1 MPLLITPGQ
10 LENRS
15 ELYHQLSQLTTAGI
29 GLIPGLQLMQRNPP
43 RASMREPLAQL
54 IRQLT
59 EGRTFSDAM
68 PRSGSW
74 ISPFDIALLQAGDLS
89 GRLPDCFKLLS
100 THYHERAQLFRTALA
115 SLAYPVFV
123 LHVAILLFPIERFTD
138 LFTKGAVFAFLLQK
152 LSVFVPLYGVVLL
165 AIFAGNT
172 GGENWLATQEQ
183 LLHRVPLLGKARR
196 SLAISRLSAA
206 LEALISAGV
215 TIIEAW
221 ELAAAASGSPALR
234 RIVVAWRPQLNSGQ
248 TPAEA
253 VKASGKFPDLFAG
266 QYHTGE
272 ISGKLDDALRR
283 LHVYY
288 QDDGSRKIK
297 AVASWVPR
305 LIYLIVVLAVAYFI
319 IQFYRGYFQQVRDAG
334 GF

>member
-221 ELAAAASGSPALR
+221 ELAATASGSPSIR
-234 RIVVAWRPQLNSGQ
+234 RFVRRAKPRWLEGQ
-248 TPAEA
+248 TPAES
-253 VKASGKFPDLFAG
+253 VSTSGIFPDEFTSL
-266 QYHTGE
+266 YHTGE
-272 ISGKLDDALRR
+272 VSGKLDESLLRARIYFGEEGARKLKTFVMLACGALIGAVM
-283 LHVYY
+283 LLVAW
-288 QDDGSRKIK
+288 QVIK
-297 AVASWVPR
+297 F
-305 LIYLIVVLAVAYFI
+305 YL
-319 IQFYRGYFQQVRDAG
+319 GYFQMIEDATK
-334 GF
+334 F